1 MNKKQVNKKKRE
13 SSHTFRNN
21 LYMLGFVAK
30 NAPGLLFFYI
40 FFDVLTNVPW
50 ILSNVVLLKYI
61 IDVVTSGEQLYR
73 AGVACAIFAAIVI
86 IGTVGSTVFY
96 EIFLPKQK
104 ERLHFKLYS
113 AIYVK
118 AAKMDFE
125 AYDNP
130 EYYNDLVLAMNSMNE
145 RVDRVISDAQDI
157 VRLLTSILSITAVI
171 ASIDPL
177 CLVFIFLCV
186 GIMVPIGRLIAKVN
200 VDRTEAMTP
209 LDRKNLYFSRVFYLQ
224 DYAKELRLNP
234 AGEMVERR
242 YNINVKDRLKTI
254 SPFLRKQWQ
263 LYFCQE
269 ALPMTLLVYLGIALY
284 MGYKAIVTKEITL
297 GEFAATFN
305 GANAV
310 SRCVFDL
317 TSWFAINLRENGLY
331 IEKFKK
337 FMSAKE
343 KIIGGDN
350 KTVFEKPVEIKLE
363 NVSFT
368 YPGNDKPT
376 LKNISLSIK
385 PYQKIALVGYNGAG
399 KTTLT
404 NLILRLYDVSEGR
417 ITVDGTDIREWDIPS
432 YHANYAAVFQ
442 DFSLFGATAGEN
454 VAMNETPDKARVL
467 AALKESSFNKELKN
481 GADTILLREFD
492 DSGLSLSGGEAQKV
506 AVARAFYKQCAFAVL
521 DEPSANLDPVS
532 EYALNEA
539 MSRAA
544 EDKTVIFISHRLST
558 TVMAD
563 VIYMLENGEIV
574 ESGTHDELMALNGKY
589 AYMFNL
595 QAEKYQEH
603 PEAGDID

>member
-1 MNKKQVNKKKRE
+1 MNKKIKKNSE
-13 SSHTFRNN
+13 GSGTFRNN
-21 LYMLGFVAK
+21 LYMLGFIAK

-40 FFDVLTNVPW
+40 FLDVLTNVPW

-61 IDVVTSGEQLYR
+61 IDVVTSGVDFYR
-73 AGVACAIFAAIVI
+73 AGIACAIFAAIVI
-86 IGTVGSTVFY
+86 IGTIGSTVFY
-96 EIFLPKQK
+96 EIFLPKQREK
-104 ERLHFKLYS
+104 LNYKLYTQ
-113 AIYVK
+113 IYDK

-130 EYYNDLVLAMNSMNE
+130 AYYNDLVLAMTSMYE
-145 RVDRVISDAQDI
+145 RVDRVLSDAQDI
-157 VRLLTSILSITAVI
+157 TRLLTSIISITAVI
-171 ASIDPL
+171 ATIDPL

-186 GIMVPIGRLIAKVN
+186 GIMIPIGRLIAKVN
-200 VDRTEAMTP
+200 VKRTEAMTP

-242 YNINVKDRLKTI
+242 YNKNVTDRIVTI
-254 SPFLRKQWQ
+254 APFLRKQWQ

-317 TSWFAINLRENGLY
+317 TSWFSINLRENGLY
-331 IEKFKK
+331 IEKFRK

-343 KIIGGDN
+343 KIIGGEV
-350 KTVFEKPVEIKLE
+350 KKVFEKPSTIKFE

-368 YPGNDKPT
+368 YPGNNKPT
-376 LKNISLSIK
+376 LKNINLEIK

-404 NLILRLYDVSEGR
+404 NLLLRLYDVTEGK
-417 ITVDGTDIREWDIPS
+417 ITVDGTDIKEWDIPS
-432 YHANYAAVFQ
+432 YHENYAAVFQ
-442 DFSLFGATAGEN
+442 DFSLFGATIGEN
-454 VAMNETPDKARVL
+454 VAMNDHPDKERVL
-467 AALKESSFNKELKN
+467 AALKESSFGKELKN
-481 GADTILLREFD
+481 GTNTILLREFD
-492 DSGLSLSGGEAQKV
+492 DAGLSLSGGEGQKV
-506 AVARAFYKQCAFAVL
+506 AVARAFYKKCPFAIL

-574 ESGTHDELMALNGKY
+574 ESGSHDELMALGGKY

-595 QAEKYQEH
+595 QAEKYTDQGE
-603 PEAGDID
+603 

>member
-1 MNKKQVNKKKRE
+1 MNKSKGTKKFTEK
-13 SSHTFRNN
+13 SHTIKNN
-21 LYMLGFVAK
+21 LFMLGFIAK

-40 FFDVLTNVPW
+40 FFDVLSNVPW

-61 IDVVTSGEQLYR
+61 IDVVTSGVDLYR
-73 AGVACAIFAAIVI
+73 AGVACAVFSGIVI
-86 IGTVGSTVFY
+86 IGAIGNTVFY
-96 EIFLPKQK
+96 EIFLPKQR

-113 AIYVK
+113 AIYEK

-145 RVDRVISDAQDI
+145 RVD
-157 VRLLTSILSITAVI
+157 SILSNARDIISLLASIISISAVI
-171 ASIDPL
+171 ATIDPL
-177 CLVFIFLCV
+177 CLIFIFLCV

-200 VDRTEAMTP
+200 VKRTEAMTP

-234 AGEMVERR
+234 AGEMIERR
-242 YNINVKDRLKTI
+242 YNLNVTDRLKTI

-269 ALPMTLLVYLGIALY
+269 SLPMTLLVYLGIALY
-284 MGYKAIVTKEITL
+284 MGHKAIVTKEITL

-317 TSWFAINLRENGLY
+317 TCWFAINLRENGLY

-343 KIIGGDN
+343 KLIGGDI
-350 KTVFEKPVEIKLE
+350 KTVYEKPVTVKLE

-376 LKNISLSIK
+376 LKNINLEIK

-404 NLILRLYDVSEGR
+404 NLLLRLYDVTEGR

-432 YHANYAAVFQ
+432 YHENYAAVFQ
-442 DFSLFGATAGEN
+442 DFSLFGATVGEN
-454 VAMNETPDKARVL
+454 VAMNGTPDKARVL
-467 AALKESSFNKELKN
+467 AALKESNFSKELKN
-481 GADTILLREFD
+481 GTDTILLREFD
-492 DSGLSLSGGEAQKV
+492 DSGLSLSGGEGQKV
-506 AVARAFYKQCAFAVL
+506 AVARAFYKKCPFAIL

-544 EDKTVIFISHRLST
+544 ADKTVIFISHRLST

-574 ESGTHDELMALNGKY
+574 ESGSHDELMALGGKY

-595 QAEKYQEH
+595 QAEKYKDE
-603 PEAGDID
+603 

>member
-1 MNKKQVNKKKRE
+1 MNNNTKTKKRGE
-13 SSHTFRNN
+13 KSHTLKNN
-21 LYMLGFVAK
+21 FFMLGFIAR
-30 NAPGLLFFYI
+30 NAPGLLFGYI

-61 IDVVTSGEQLYR
+61 IDVVTSGVELYR
-73 AGVACAIFAAIVI
+73 AGIACAVFAGIVI
-86 IGTVGSTVFY
+86 IGTIGSTVFY
-96 EIFLPKQK
+96 EIFLPKQR
-104 ERLHFKLYS
+104 ERLHYKLYS
-113 AIYVK
+113 AIYEK

-145 RVDRVISDAQDI
+145 RVDSVLSDAQDI
-157 VRLLTSILSITAVI
+157 IRLLTSIISISAVI
-171 ASIDPL
+171 ATIDPL

-186 GIMVPIGRLIAKVN
+186 GIMIPIGRLIAKVN
-200 VDRTEAMTP
+200 VKRTEAMTP

-242 YNINVKDRLKTI
+242 YNINVKDRLTTI

-297 GEFAATFN
+297 GDFAATFN

-337 FMSAKE
+337 FMNTKE
-343 KIIGGDN
+343 KLIGGDI
-350 KTVFEKPVEIKLE
+350 KTVYEKPVTVKLE

-376 LKNISLSIK
+376 LKNINLEIK

-404 NLILRLYDVSEGR
+404 NLLLRLYDVTEGK
-417 ITVDGTDIREWDIPS
+417 ITVDGIDIREWNIPS
-432 YHANYAAVFQ
+432 YHQNYAAVFQ
-442 DFSLFGATAGEN
+442 DFSLFGATVGEN
-454 VAMNETPDKARVL
+454 VAMNGNPDKARVL
-467 AALKESSFNKELKN
+467 AALKESSFSKELKN
-481 GADTILLREFD
+481 GTDTILLREFD
-492 DSGLSLSGGEAQKV
+492 DSGLSLSGGEGQKV
-506 AVARAFYKQCAFAVL
+506 AVARAFYKKCPFAIL

-574 ESGTHDELMALNGKY
+574 ESGSHDELMALGGKY

-595 QAEKYQEH
+595 QAEKYKDE
-603 PEAGDID
+603 

>member
-1 MNKKQVNKKKRE
+1 MSAKAKSEDKKV
-13 SSHTFRNN
+13 HTLKNN
-21 LYMLGFVAK
+21 LYMLGFILR
-30 NAPGLLFFYI
+30 NEPGLLFFYI
-40 FFDVLTNVPW
+40 FFDVMSNLPW

-61 IDVVTSGEQLYR
+61 IDVVTSGVDLYR
-73 AGVACAIFAAIVI
+73 IAVACLIFAAFIVI
-86 IGTVGSTVFY
+86 GNIGNTIFY
-96 EIFLPKQK
+96 EIFMPKQK

-113 AIYVK
+113 AIYDK
-118 AAKMDFE
+118 AAKMDYE

-145 RVDRVISDAQDI
+145 RVDRVLSDAQDI
-157 VRLLTSILSITAVI
+157 VVLLTSIISITTVI
-171 ASIDPL
+171 VTIDPL
-177 CLVFIFLCV
+177 CLVFVLLCV
-186 GIMVPIGRLIAKVN
+186 GAMIPIGRLIAKVN
-200 VDRTEAMTP
+200 VERTEAMTP

-242 YNINVKDRLKTI
+242 YNKNIIDRLFTI

-284 MGYKAIVTKEITL
+284 MGYKAIVTKEVSL
-297 GEFAATFN
+297 GDFAATFN

-317 TSWFAINLRENGLY
+317 TSWFAISLRENGLY
-331 IEKFKK
+331 VEKFRK
-337 FMSAKE
+337 FMNAKE
-343 KIIGGDN
+343 KIIGGN
-350 KTVFEKPVEIKLE
+350 VKTVHEKPVTIKLE

-368 YPGNDKPT
+368 YPGNSEPT
-376 LKNISLSIK
+376 LKNINLEIK

-404 NLILRLYDVSEGR
+404 NLLLRLYDVTEGK
-417 ITVDGTDIREWDIPS
+417 ITVDGVNIKEWDIPS
-432 YHANYAAVFQ
+432 YHENFAAVFQ
-442 DFSLFGATAGEN
+442 DYSLFGATVGEN
-454 VAMNETPDKARVL
+454 VAMNGKPDKNRVL
-467 AALKESSFNKELKN
+467 AALKESNFTKELTD
-481 GADTILLREFD
+481 GTDTILLREFD
-492 DSGLSLSGGEAQKV
+492 DSGLSLSGGEGQKV
-506 AVARAFYKQCAFAVL
+506 AVARAFYKKCPFAIL

-532 EYALNEA
+532 EYALNES

-574 ESGTHDELMALNGKY
+574 ESGSHEELMAMNGKY

-603 PEAGDID
+603 SDNN